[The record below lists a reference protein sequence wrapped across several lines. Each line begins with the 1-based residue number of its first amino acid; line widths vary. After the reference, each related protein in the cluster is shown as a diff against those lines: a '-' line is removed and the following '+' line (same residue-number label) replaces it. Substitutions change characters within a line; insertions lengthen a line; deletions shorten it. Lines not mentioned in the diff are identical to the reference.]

1 VRPVVYDEAIL
12 TSRIRYGDADCIIRL
27 FCKERGRIAAFVKNG
42 MLPSKRRGGL
52 LQVPSRAR
60 VGLVHSPHSEF
71 YRLNEIDIASYICG
85 FGDSLRGLGW
95 AAYVTE
101 LVEAFFAEGET
112 ALEFFEVVDQ
122 VLQAIASGRTKP
134 EVLRA
139 FELKLLAYVGHLPD
153 LTEAVDCPSQ
163 RVAAYDPA
171 SGHLLAIAE
180 AGTVPFDEESRLA
193 ALELVSAPMT
203 DVPEFNEHVLRQI
216 AKIFVFRLREQKKGP
231 LKSVEFLR
239 ELGV

>member
-1 VRPVVYDEAIL
+1 VI
-12 TSRIRYGDADCIIRL
+12 
-27 FCKERGRIAAFVKNG
+27 
-42 MLPSKRRGGL
+42 
-52 LQVPSRAR
+52 
-60 VGLVHSPHSEF
+60 
-71 YRLNEIDIASYICG
+71 G

-101 LVEAFFAEGET
+101 LVEAFFAEGEK
-112 ALEFFEVVDQ
+112 AGEFFEVVDQ
-122 VLQAIASGRTKP
+122 TLQMIAKGATRP
-134 EVLRA
+134 ELLRS

-153 LTEAVDCPSQ
+153 LTEAVDYPLQ

-180 AGTVPFDEESRLA
+180 AGTVEFSEESRLS
-193 ALELVSAPMT
+193 ALELLQASMSQ
-203 DVPEFNEHVLRQI
+203 VPSFNDQILRQV
-216 AKIFVFRLREQKKGP
+216 AKIFACRLREQKTGP